1 MGADKSFHM
10 TADEFR
16 RHGREVIDW
25 IADYLER
32 VESFPV
38 LSQVEPGE
46 IRAKLPPSPP
56 EQGEPFAAMLRDV
69 EEVILPGITHWQS
82 PNFFAY
88 FPANSSGPAVLGE
101 LLSAGLGVQGMLW
114 STSPAATEL
123 ETHVLDWLV
132 EMLALPRR
140 FRSDG
145 AGGGVIEDSASS
157 ATLCALLAAR
167 ERATGNAA
175 NHEGNQGRWGVYGS
189 TQTHSSL
196 QKAVRIAGIGDRNL
210 HLIDVDAGF
219 AMRPDELEAAIN
231 ENTAAVAWI
240 FGPFAR
246 HPFPLETCIE
256 VAHRHGVPVIVDAA
270 AEVPPFD
277 NLTRFTKM
285 GADMVTFSGGKGIGG
300 PQNAGLLAGRKDLID
315 AAYKHSLNLHSPIAG
330 IGRPS
335 KVSKESLAGMVTAL
349 ELFLESDHEAT
360 WASWRQQAQHVVD
373 RLQGIPGL
381 RVVVEDHDP
390 NRQGPQAVIYFEHEW
405 KGPSAAEIRDKLR
418 EGDPPI
424 YVGGGG
430 YRGEINVVMV
440 NVQPG
445 EERII
450 ADQLET
456 ILKPRG

>member
-1 MGADKSFHM
+1 MPASGRIPEIYQRLGVKPVINAQSWVTALGGSLMRPEVLRAMDEAAECFVDMWDFNVAAGKVVARACAAEAGLVTGGASAGNVLMAAACMTGPDDAKVEQLPDTTGLKDEIVIFKGHRNRYDKSFV
-10 TADEFR
+10 T
-16 RHGREVIDW
+16 
-25 IADYLER
+25 
-32 VESFPV
+32 
-38 LSQVEPGE
+38 
-46 IRAKLPPSPP
+46 
-56 EQGEPFAAMLRDV
+56 
-69 EEVILPGITHWQS
+69 
-82 PNFFAY
+82 
-88 FPANSSGPAVLGE
+88 SGA
-101 LLSAGLGVQGMLW
+101 
-114 STSPAATEL
+114 
-123 ETHVLDWLV
+123 HLV
-132 EMLALPRR
+132 EY
-140 FRSDG
+140 G
-145 AGGGVIEDSASS
+145 TAGG
-157 ATLCALLAAR
+157 AR
-167 ERATGNAA
+167 PY
-175 NHEGNQGRWGVYGS
+175 H
-189 TQTHSSL
+189 
-196 QKAVRIAGIGDRNL
+196 
-210 HLIDVDAGF
+210 
-219 AMRPDELEAAIN
+219 LEAAIN
-231 ENTAAVAWI
+231 EKTAAVAWI

-256 VAHRHGVPVIVDAA
+256 IAHRHGVPVIVDAA
-270 AEVPPFD
+270 AEVPPFE
-277 NLTRFTKM
+277 NLTKFTKM

-349 ELFLESDHEAT
+349 ELFLESDHEAI
-360 WASWRQQAQHVVD
+360 WAGWRQQAQHVVD

-405 KGPSAAEIRDKLR
+405 KGPSAAEIRDWLR
-418 EGDPPI
+418 ENDPPI

-456 ILKPRG
+456 ILKPRA